1 MKLSKLWLSHCGDA
15 AQPRLAG
22 LGLSIP
28 LIICYSEKYNV
39 DSSVFTV
46 RQSKKNWMSNF
57 DENFQISRLSFW

>member
-1 MKLSKLWLSHCGDA
+1 MKLSKLWLSHCGDEA
-15 AQPRLAG
+15 LVIGLAG
-22 LGLSIP
+22 LGLNIP

-57 DENFQISRLSFW
+57 DENF